1 MKEGPIGIIG
11 AGTMGAGIAQVLAQA
26 GTPAILVDRSP
37 ELVEKGIEGV
47 RDQLSRRVAQ
57 EKMTQAAMDVVMAN
71 MRAGE
76 TLQDLKGASG
86 IIEAVFEQPEV
97 KLSAYRDLDGA
108 YGPETLIASNTSGIP
123 ITLLATGVRY
133 PERFVGMHFF
143 NPVPAMKLIE
153 VVRGIKTSDETIGDA
168 VALGQSMGKTTVV
181 VKDSPGFVVNRVLIP
196 MINEAALA
204 YSEGIASREDI
215 DTVMKLGLNHPM
227 GPLELADLIGL
238 DICYHEIE
246 TLHREFAD
254 SKYRP
259 APLLKQLVT
268 AGHLGRKTGKGF
280 YDYGGK

>member
-47 RDQLSRRVAQ
+47 RDQLSRRVVQ

-196 MINEAALA
+196 MINEAALT